1 MRPLDLAE
9 VVHEVL
15 EGRVADRKADKK
27 GSVTG
32 SRVSKAGRGAVVDSD
47 RGSSA
52 TGFEA
57 WGSVREAN
65 GTPG

>member
-47 RGSSA
+47 RVSLA

-57 WGSVREAN
+57 
-65 GTPG
+65 